1 MPEPHEQDTPP
12 IGPLT
17 PPRPAGIRRNLLRDA
32 DHPAYP
38 MGAAAEA
45 IGVTPGFLRAL
56 GKAGLFQPHRSTGGH
71 RRYSRTDLEHA
82 ARAREL
88 VDEGVPVA
96 AAVRIVQLE
105 SQLAA
110 ANAALDLLH
119 RRQPS
124 EGTAHGG
131 TGHRNQVDPG
141 HSGW

>member
-1 MPEPHEQDTPP
+1 MPEPHEQGTPR
-12 IGPLT
+12 IAPLT
-17 PPRPAGIRRNLLRDA
+17 PRSAGGRQNLLRNA

-45 IGVTPGFLRAL
+45 IGVTPGFLRSL
-56 GKAGLFQPHRSTGGH
+56 GKAGLFAPHRSTGGH

-110 ANAALDLLH
+110 ANAALDLLC
-119 RRQPS
+119 RRQS
-124 EGTAHGG
+124 SAGTPRGG
-131 TGHRNQVDPG
+131 TGPRNQVDPG
-141 HSGW
+141 HSGG